1 MLLNFNWKE
10 WWLIGI
16 AVLILGESG
25 SGKSASLRNFKK
37 EDVGI
42 LNVASKPLPFR
53 NTNGL
58 VTVNK
63 ATYSMIRGA
72 VTSPNRLS
80 YVIDDAQYLMAFESF
95 DKANITGYT
104 KFTEMAKNYEE
115 MLRTIQE
122 DTSPDTIVYVMQH
135 IDTDENGK
143 VKAKTL
149 GKMLDQQLTIEGL
162 FSIVLLAKADERRH
176 YFVTQSDGTNPCKSP
191 MGMFDEVE
199 IDNDL
204 KMVDDA
210 IREYYGLKKAVA
222 PTAKSKSKGE

>member
-1 MLLNFNWKE
+1 M
-10 WWLIGI
+10 
-16 AVLILGESG
+16 GESG
-25 SGKSASLRNFKK
+25 SGKSTSLRNFKK

-95 DKANITGYT
+95 DKANITGFT
-104 KFTEMAKNYEE
+104 KFVEMAKNYEE
-115 MLRTIQE
+115 MLRVIQE

-135 IDTDENGK
+135 IETDENGK

-210 IREYYGLKKAVA
+210 IREYYGLKKATA
-222 PTAKSKSKGE
+222 PTAKSKPKGE

>member
-1 MLLNFNWKE
+1 M
-10 WWLIGI
+10 GI
-16 AVLILGESG
+16 AVLVLGESG

-63 ATYSMIRGA
+63 ATYSMIKGA

-95 DKANITGYT
+95 DKANIAGYT

-115 MLRTIQE
+115 MLRVIQE

-135 IDTDENGK
+135 IETDENGK
-143 VKAKTL
+143 IKAKTL

-204 KMVDDA
+204 KMVDDT

-222 PTAKSKSKGE
+222 LTAKSKPKGE

>member
-1 MLLNFNWKE
+1 M
-10 WWLIGI
+10 GV

-25 SGKSASLRNFKK
+25 AGKTASLRNFKK

-63 ATYSMIRGA
+63 ATYNMIKGA

-95 DKANITGYT
+95 DKANITGYG

-115 MLRTIQE
+115 MLRVIQE
-122 DTSPDTIVYVMQH
+122 NTSPDTIVYVMQH

-191 MGMFDEVE
+191 MGMFEDVE

-204 KMVDDA
+204 KMVDDT

-222 PTAKSKSKGE
+222 PNAKSKAKGE

>member
-1 MLLNFNWKE
+1 M
-10 WWLIGI
+10 GI

-42 LNVASKPLPFR
+42 FNVASKPLPFR

-58 VTVNK
+58 IAVNK
-63 ATYSMIRGA
+63 ATYNMIKSA
-72 VTSPNRLS
+72 VVTPNRLS
-80 YVIDDAQYLMAFESF
+80 YVVDDAQYLMAFESF
-95 DKANITGYT
+95 DKANIAGYT

-115 MLRTIQE
+115 MLRVIQE

-135 IDTDENGK
+135 IETDDNGK

-149 GKMLDQQLTIEGL
+149 GKMLDQQLTVEGL
-162 FSIVLLAKADERRH
+162 FSIVLLAKADEKRH
-176 YFVTQSDGTNPCKSP
+176 YFITQSDGTNPCKSP
-191 MGMFDEVE
+191 MEMFDDIE

-204 KMVDDA
+204 KMVDDT
-210 IREYYGLKKAVA
+210 IREYYGLKKTVA
-222 PTAKSKSKGE
+222 STEKKKTKSE

>member
-1 MLLNFNWKE
+1 M
-10 WWLIGI
+10 
-16 AVLILGESG
+16 ILGESG
-25 SGKSASLRNFKK
+25 SGKSTSLRNFKK

-95 DKANITGYT
+95 DKANITGFT
-104 KFTEMAKNYEE
+104 KFVEMAKNYEE
-115 MLRTIQE
+115 MLRVIQE

-204 KMVDDA
+204 KMVDDV

>member
-1 MLLNFNWKE
+1 M
-10 WWLIGI
+10 GI

-63 ATYSMIRGA
+63 ATYSMIKGA

-95 DKANITGYT
+95 DKANIAGYT

-115 MLRTIQE
+115 MWRVIQE

-143 VKAKTL
+143 IKAKTL

-191 MGMFDEVE
+191 MGMFDDIE

-204 KMVDDA
+204 KMVDDT
-210 IREYYGLKKAVA
+210 IREYYGLKKATA
-222 PTAKSKSKGE
+222 PKKAKCE

>member
-1 MLLNFNWKE
+1 M
-10 WWLIGI
+10 GI

-63 ATYSMIRGA
+63 ATYSMIKGA

-115 MLRTIQE
+115 MLRVIQE

-143 VKAKTL
+143 IKAKTL

-191 MGMFDEVE
+191 MGMFDDVE

-204 KMVDDA
+204 KMVDDT

-222 PTAKSKSKGE
+222 TTAKSKPKGE

>member
-1 MLLNFNWKE
+1 M
-10 WWLIGI
+10 
-16 AVLILGESG
+16 GESG
-25 SGKSASLRNFKK
+25 SGKSASMRNFKK

-95 DKANITGYT
+95 DKANIAGFT
-104 KFTEMAKNYEE
+104 KFTEMAKNYEG
-115 MLRTIQE
+115 MLRVIQE

-135 IDTDENGK
+135 IETDENGK

-191 MGMFDEVE
+191 MGMFDDVE

-204 KMVDDA
+204 KMVDDT

-222 PTAKSKSKGE
+222 PTANSKSKGE

>member
-1 MLLNFNWKE
+1 M
-10 WWLIGI
+10 
-16 AVLILGESG
+16 GESG
-25 SGKSASLRNFKK
+25 SGKSASMRNFKK

-58 VTVNK
+58 VAVNK

-95 DKANITGYT
+95 DKANITGFT
-104 KFTEMAKNYEE
+104 KFTEMAKNYEG

-135 IDTDENGK
+135 IETDENGK